1 MVRIAVAIVINRRR
15 GRAMYGENISVR
27 REELTFG
34 ELGWFSFS
42 PLGLAVMLGGAVFFD
57 STVRRLRPLLL
68 YIHICSI
75 CTYLI
80 KKILNVNINSF
91 NMNTSSTTYTRAY
104 MHLSALIRKA
114 EHDARR

>member
-1 MVRIAVAIVINRRR
+1 MVRIAVAIVINKRR
-15 GRAMYGENISVR
+15 GRAIYGENISVR
-27 REELTFG
+27 REELT
-34 ELGWFSFS
+34 FS

-104 MHLSALIRKA
+104 MHLSALILKA